1 MMKQLTVTSQIM
13 DRLIY
18 LLDRG
23 VGIDQALQQ
32 AKAEQAQW
40 AMIVEEL
47 EYQLDEP
54 SNEPFDP
61 TLEM

>member
-1 MMKQLTVTSQIM
+1 MKQLTVTSEIL
-13 DRLIY
+13 DRLVY

-23 VGIDQALQQ
+23 VGIDQALEQ

-40 AMIVEEL
+40 AMIVKEL

-54 SNEPFDP
+54 KIEPFDP